1 MKKMNQLKKER
12 LESYERKLMKLSERR
27 EDVERWCRGDI
38 EEIKGNKLKRLAIY
52 KAFQEAMEAAM
63 DLCAMILKDIK
74 VMVSDDYENV
84 VNLKE
89 RGVISDKIKDI
100 LQEGNGLRNRLIHEY
115 NKLDAGIALESA
127 RRISKGLE
135 DFEREIKKWLK
146 S

>member
-12 LESYERKLMKLSERR
+12 LESYERKLMMLSERR